1 MRKVLENDQR
11 LAAYD
16 YSLDPSLIA
25 TAPAAER
32 DQSRLL
38 VYHRK
43 TEKIEHR
50 RFSSL
55 PEYLH
60 PSDLLVLND
69 SRVFP
74 ARLRA
79 KRKSGGSVELLLLRP
94 ASSDRKSWEVMVKGK
109 IIPPA
114 DLLLE
119 GGGIGQVVRQIDGGR
134 KEIRFDLP
142 EGMPDLYAFLERWGE
157 VPLPPYIV
165 KRRAGRG
172 DPADRER
179 YQTVYAKVWGSAAA
193 PTAGLHFT
201 ETLLE
206 EIRRKGIQ
214 TATVTLHVG
223 LGTFQPIREEKI
235 SDHRMHRERFHIP
248 PETVD
253 AVEATRRAGGR
264 VIAVGTTAT
273 RALESAAQPD
283 GTVQPGAGE
292 TDLFIAPG
300 YLFKAVGGLITN
312 FHLPKSTLLVLV
324 SAFAG
329 HAAIRTVYQE
339 ALRERYRFYS
349 YGDATLIL

>member
-1 MRKVLENDQR
+1 MSLENEQH

-25 TAPAAER
+25 ASPAAER

-43 TEKIEHR
+43 REKIEHR

-69 SRVFP
+69 TRVFP

-79 KRKSGGSVELLLLRP
+79 KKKSGGRIELLLLRP
-94 ASSDRKSWEVMVKGK
+94 SVSDRDVWEVMMTGK
-109 IIPPA
+109 VTPPV

-119 GGGIGQVVRQIDGGR
+119 EGAIAHVVREIDGGH
-134 KEIRFDLP
+134 KEIRFELP
-142 EGMPDLYAFLERWGE
+142 KGTPDLNAYLERWGE

-165 KRRAGRG
+165 KKRAGRS
-172 DPADRER
+172 DTADRER
-179 YQTVYAKVWGSAAA
+179 YQTVYAKASGSAAA

-201 ETLLE
+201 DALLE
-206 EIRRKGIQ
+206 EIRRKEIQ
-214 TATVTLHVG
+214 IATVTLHVG
-223 LGTFQPIREEKI
+223 LGTFQPMREERI
-235 SDHRMHRERFHIP
+235 ADHRMHREWFQIP
-248 PETVD
+248 LETAE
-253 AVEATRRAGGR
+253 AVKGARRSGGR

-273 RALESAAQPD
+273 RALESASRPD
-283 GTVQPGAGE
+283 GTVQSGAGE
-292 TDLFIAPG
+292 TELFITPG
-300 YLFKAVGGLITN
+300 YHFKAVDGLITN

-329 HAAIRTVYQE
+329 GEAVRAVYQE
-339 ALRERYRFYS
+339 AIRERYRFYS